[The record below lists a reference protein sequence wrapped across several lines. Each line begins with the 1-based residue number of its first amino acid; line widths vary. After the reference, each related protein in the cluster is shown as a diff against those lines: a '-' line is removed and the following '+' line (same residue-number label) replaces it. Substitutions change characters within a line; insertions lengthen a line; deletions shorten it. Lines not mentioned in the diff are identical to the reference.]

1 MRLSGLLVGLAV
13 SAAAGAPAQLARVQ
27 PTEKLLVLPLTPSG
41 SDTATTVAVADVAR
55 EKTAT
60 LARGKVQVVTK
71 EQLCQALGTYGFGCD
86 VLMGER
92 EAAELA
98 RALGV
103 DVYTT
108 GTLHARDGRL
118 SANVHV
124 VDVGGAGMAY
134 RFGAS
139 GNPGPA
145 ELGTAIAERL
155 AAIARAAEPARECAT
170 QRTRAALPRA
180 LAAAARAIALDP
192 NLPAAHMCTALVY
205 EAQRQPPD
213 SIIAAARRALR
224 GDSLNGQAW
233 RLIFSQAQ
241 VKSDTATMIEALSA
255 DMRGDPGNTA
265 RRIGYANLLHQMKR
279 YGDAA
284 ALLDQGL
291 VLFPTDNGMLELKA
305 RTCIEG
311 ELWPCALDA
320 LQAQAM
326 ADTAKLADSTFLN
339 SAIGVAQKAND
350 GARLQFFGHGAV
362 AHYPRSPA
370 YWKALGSGFELGGQ
384 VDSAVWAYRR
394 AIERDPR
401 DVASGL
407 LVAKAMVDG
416 ATYDT
421 AAAGRCARADTACVG
436 RVRRA
441 FADRIDPAR
450 TYLNPAVES
459 SDTLLRV
466 GAASIMRTAG
476 EKLVRAG
483 AVDRAYPWLDQ
494 ALRIVAP
501 RTPADT
507 GGVRERV
514 RVNTSFWYV
523 FAAVPRLG
531 QAYPIMTKS
540 KSCEQARA
548 FNDDLVRTRAAF
560 ELGKRVHAE
569 SMKPYERP
577 LTQLGDAMPQVRR
590 AFKCTNF

>member
-1 MRLSGLLVGLAV
+1 MRLSGLVVGLAV

-27 PTEKLLVLPLTPSG
+27 PTEKLLVLPLTPNG

-55 EKTAT
+55 ERTAA

-71 EQLCQALGTYGFGCD
+71 EQLCKALQTYGFGCD

-103 DVYTT
+103 DAYTT
-108 GTLHARDGRL
+108 GALQARDGRL
-118 SANVHV
+118 TANVRV

-145 ELGTAIAERL
+145 ELGNAIAERL
-155 AAIARAAEPARECAT
+155 AAIARAAEPARDCAM

-192 NLPAAHMCTALVY
+192 DLPAAHMCTALVY

-241 VKSDTATMIEALSA
+241 VKSDTATMIEALNA
-255 DMRGDPGNTA
+255 DMRGDPTNTA
-265 RRIGYANLLHQMKR
+265 RRIAYANLLYQMKR
-279 YGDAA
+279 YDEAR

-291 VLFPTDNGMLELKA
+291 ALFPTDNGMLELKA
-305 RTCIEG
+305 RVCIEG
-311 ELWPCALDA
+311 EIWSCALEA
-320 LQAQAM
+320 LKAQAQA
-326 ADTAKLADSTFLN
+326 DSTHLADSTFLN
-339 SAIGVAQKAND
+339 SAIGVAQRAND
-350 GARLQFFGHGAV
+350 GEHLLYFGRAAV
-362 AHYPRSPA
+362 ARNPRTVA
-370 YWKALGSGFELGGQ
+370 YWKTFGSGFELTGQ
-384 VDSAVWAYRR
+384 PDSAIWAYKEAFRL
-394 AIERDPR
+394 DP
-401 DVASGL
+401 SPGNGL
-407 LVAKAMVDG
+407 LVAKPIVEG

-421 AAAGRCARADTACVG
+421 AAVGRCRGDTACVA
-436 RVRRA
+436 RLRRQLV
-441 FADRIDPAR
+441 AR
-450 TYLNPAVES
+450 LDSARAYLTPAVQS

-466 GAASIMRTAG
+466 GAASFMRIAG

-483 AVDRAYPWLDQ
+483 ALDRAYPWLDES
-494 ALRIVAP
+494 LRLVAP
-501 RTPADT
+501 RFPGDT
-507 GGVRERV
+507 VGSRHRV
-514 RVNTSFWYV
+514 RVHTSFWYV
-523 FAAVPRLG
+523 FPAVPRLG
-531 QAYPIMTKS
+531 QAYQPMTKS
-540 KSCEQARA
+540 KNCQQAKA
-548 FNDDLVRTRAAF
+548 FNDELVRTREAW
-560 ELGKRVHAE
+560 ELGRSVHPQ
-569 SMKPYERP
+569 SMEPYKKP
-577 LTQLGDAMPQVRR
+577 LTQLGEAMPQVKR